1 MEENQSNEAS
11 QVEIQ
16 ARLENRLTETRVSLI
31 QVRDEVRNFFQSRY
45 EDNNFSDD
53 FEISLEEINGLLD
66 DIGASNLECIFEGTV
81 TLELTFKVHAE
92 NRTDAEDL
100 IESHISDY
108 GYDDGIIE
116 LSVDSTYIDMAG

>member
-16 ARLENRLTETRVSLI
+16 ARLENRLSETRVSLI

-45 EDNNFSDD
+45 EENGFSDD
-53 FEISLEEINGLLD
+53 FEISVEEVNGLLD

>member
-16 ARLENRLTETRVSLI
+16 ARLENRLSETRVSLV
-31 QVRDEVRNFFQSRY
+31 QVRDEVRNFFQTRY
-45 EDNNFSDD
+45 EENDFSDD
-53 FEISLEEINGLLD
+53 FVIDIDEVNGLLN
-66 DIGASNLECIFEGTV
+66 DIGASNLECIFEGSV
-81 TLELTFKVHAE
+81 VLELSFKVHAE
-92 NRTDAEDL
+92 NRSDAEDL

-116 LSVDSTYIDMAG
+116 LSVDSTAIDMAG

>member
-16 ARLENRLTETRVSLI
+16 ARLENRLSETRVSLI
-31 QVRDEVRNFFQSRY
+31 QVRDEVRNFFQTRY
-45 EDNNFSDD
+45 EENDFSDD
-53 FEISLEEINGLLD
+53 FVIDIDEVNGLLN
-66 DIGASNLECIFEGTV
+66 DIGASNLECIFEGRV
-81 TLELTFKVHAE
+81 VLELSFKVHAE
-92 NRTDAEDL
+92 NRSDAEDL

-116 LSVDSTYIDMAG
+116 LSVDSTEIDMAG

>member
-16 ARLENRLTETRVSLI
+16 ARLEDRLHETRVSLI
-31 QVRDEVRNFFQSRY
+31 KIRDEVRNFFQGRY
-45 EDNNFSDD
+45 EENSFSDD
-53 FEISLEEINGLLD
+53 FEISVDEVNNLLD

>member
-16 ARLENRLTETRVSLI
+16 ARLENKLSETRGSLLI
-31 QVRDEVRNFFQSRY
+31 VRDEVRNFFQSRY

-53 FEISLEEINGLLD
+53 FEITVDEVNGLLD
-66 DIGASNLECIFEGTV
+66 EIGASNLECIFEGTV

>member
-16 ARLENRLTETRVSLI
+16 ARLENRLSETRVSLV
-31 QVRDEVRNFFQSRY
+31 QVRDEVRNFFQTRY
-45 EDNNFSDD
+45 EENGFSEV
-53 FEISLEEINGLLD
+53 FEITVDEVNGLLD

-81 TLELTFKVHAE
+81 TLELSFRVHAE

-116 LSVDSTYIDMAG
+116 LSVDSTEIDMAG

>member
-16 ARLENRLTETRVSLI
+16 ARLENRLSETRVSLV
-31 QVRDEVRNFFQSRY
+31 QVRDEVRNFFQTRY
-45 EDNNFSDD
+45 EENDFSDD
-53 FEISLEEINGLLD
+53 FVIDIDEVNGLLN
-66 DIGASNLECIFEGTV
+66 DIGASNLECIFEGRV
-81 TLELTFKVHAE
+81 VLELSFKVHAE
-92 NRTDAEDL
+92 NRSDAEDL

-116 LSVDSTYIDMAG
+116 LSVDSTEIDMAG